1 MRGLT
6 QQEKD
11 GSMQK
16 TKQIAIARVR
26 AMLIG
31 TFAVGGVLFALF
43 PLIERTPTEL
53 SRCTDDSETAVP
65 DMAPWANI
73 GGCGAGGSGGGG
85 GGAKWVGYG
94 VSGGLLDVEMMYSK
108 SIGQNFFNDQLKTRF
123 SGKPTWTTTLG
134 LSVPIVS
141 KIGEVQPVSNQ
152 DPRYYITGG
161 LGDVSVDWSKSLGM
175 EGQYSLGLSLTLP
188 TAQYD
193 IKRGKDASTEFL
205 PASLQKGGGL
215 YSASLTLGWT
225 KDVEDGMW
233 MVDLSYAH
241 PFNMK
246 LFTGENRF
254 MDEYW
259 QDYTYYKDEPDS
271 PQHNRFYYRFKP
283 YGETDLGAYSP
294 PNLTLSAYFGYRGV
308 EHYVHSWG
316 ITFSA
321 PLDTAYIH
329 GEPTTSYKPRPDPDH
344 KAWSATLNYGLEF
357 SRSKFPVFL
366 AVSLPFND
374 KGYEEGNPDKTY
386 GWDAPDMKD
395 FMQQWTF
402 SIGMKTTMF

>member
-11 GSMQK
+11 GNMQK
-16 TKQIAIARVR
+16 RKQIAVARMR
-26 AMLIG
+26 AILIG
-31 TFAVGGVLFALF
+31 ACAAGGVLFALY
-43 PLIERTPTEL
+43 PLTQQGTIEL
-53 SRCTDDSETAVP
+53 SRATAGSETPAPAMV
-65 DMAPWANI
+65 PWANI

-94 VSGGLLDVEMMYSK
+94 VSGGLLDIEMIYGK
-108 SIGQNFFNDQLKTRF
+108 TIGQNFFESQLQTRF
-123 SGKPTWTTTLG
+123 SGKPTWTTDLG
-134 LSVPIVS
+134 LSIPIVS
-141 KIGEVQPVSNQ
+141 KISEMQPVSNQ

-161 LGDVSVDWSKSLGM
+161 LGDMTVDWSKSLGM

-188 TAQYD
+188 TGQYD

-205 PASLQKGGGL
+205 SSSLQKGGGL
-215 YSASLTLGWT
+215 YNASLTLGWT
-225 KDVEDGMW
+225 KDVEDGIW
-233 MVDLSYAH
+233 LVDLSYAH

-246 LFTGENRF
+246 LFTGRNQF
-254 MDEYW
+254 MNEYW
-259 QDYTYYKDEPDS
+259 SEYKHYEDS
-271 PQHNRFYYRFKP
+271 TGSSQRDRFYYHVKP
-283 YGETDLGAYSP
+283 YGESDLGGITP
-294 PNLTLSAYFGYRGV
+294 PSLTLSAYFGYRGV
-308 EHYVHSWG
+308 EHFVHSWG

-321 PLDTAYIH
+321 PLDTTYIP

-344 KAWSATLNYGLEF
+344 KAWTATFNYGLEF
-357 SRSKFPVFL
+357 SRSKFPVHLF
-366 AVSLPFND
+366 VSLPFND
-374 KGYEEGNPDKTY
+374 KGYEEGNPKKTY